1 MTANDTAAK
10 PPPRAR
16 SGPLLT
22 EGPIARTMVIFSL
35 PILASSVLQSINT
48 SINAIWIG
56 QLLGVRALSASA
68 NANSLVFFLL
78 GAVFGL
84 GLAATVLVGQSVGAK
99 NLDQAKR
106 TIGTSVTFFG
116 VISVLLAAFGIAFA
130 PQILVLMRT
139 PQDSL
144 AMASD
149 YLRVIFVALPGMYLY
164 SFVMMALRGAG
175 DSNTPFVFLLLSAIV
190 DVALNPILI
199 RGFGPIPALGI
210 AGSALATMIAQWAS
224 LVALVAWLYRS
235 KHFLRLARGEGHYLR
250 IDRQILRALITK
262 GVPMG
267 LAMVVMS
274 SSMLVMISLVNR
286 YGSHTTAAYGAC
298 FQLWSYVQM
307 PGFAV
312 GSAVSSMAA
321 QNVGAKLWDRV
332 SRIAIAGVIYNVLLT
347 SAMVVVITLVRRRAF
362 ALFLGTDTVAI
373 ETAVHIHAI
382 VSWSFI
388 MLGVGFVLSSAVR
401 ATGAVMWP
409 LVILF
414 ISLWMVRLPFAY
426 WMSGTLHAES
436 IWWSF
441 PLGSGTSMIMT
452 AIYYR
457 FGSWRQSHM
466 L

>member
-1 MTANDTAAK
+1 
-10 PPPRAR
+10 
-16 SGPLLT
+16 
-22 EGPIARTMVIFSL
+22 MVRFSL
-35 PILASSVLQSINT
+35 PILASSVLQSLNT
-48 SINAIWIG
+48 SINAIWLG
-56 QLLGVRALSASA
+56 RLLGVRALSAST

-84 GLAATVLVGQSVGAK
+84 GLAATVLVGQSVGGK
-99 NLDQAKR
+99 DLDQAKR

-116 VISVLLAAFGIAFA
+116 ALSVALAVFGIAFA
-130 PQILVLMRT
+130 PQILIAMHT
-139 PQDSL
+139 PADSL
-144 AMASD
+144 PLASK

-175 DSNTPFVFLLLSAIV
+175 DSKTPFVFLLISAVI
-190 DVALNPILI
+190 DVGLNPVLI
-199 RGFGPIPALGI
+199 KGFGPIPALGI
-210 AGSALATMIAQWAS
+210 AGSAMATMIAQWS
-224 LVALVAWLYRS
+224 TLFALIGWLYHS

-250 IDRQILRALITK
+250 IDPQILRALITK

-267 LAMVVMS
+267 LSMVVMS
-274 SSMLVMISLVNR
+274 ASMLVLISLVNR

-307 PGFAV
+307 PSFAV
-312 GSAVSSMAA
+312 GNAVSSMAA

-332 SRIAIAGVIYNVLLT
+332 SRIAIVGVVYSMLLT
-347 SAMVVVITLVRRRAF
+347 SVLVIAITIVRRAAF
-362 ALFLGTDTVAI
+362 ALFLGTDTSAI
-373 ETAVHIHAI
+373 KTAVHIHGI

-388 MLGVGFVLSSAVR
+388 LLGVSFVLSSVMR
-401 ATGAVMWP
+401 ATGAVVWP

-414 ISLWMVRLPFAY
+414 ISLWIIRLPFAY
-426 WMSGTLHAES
+426 TMLGTMGAES

-441 PLGSGTSMIMT
+441 PLGSASSVLMT

-457 FGSWRQSHM
+457 FGNWRAAHM